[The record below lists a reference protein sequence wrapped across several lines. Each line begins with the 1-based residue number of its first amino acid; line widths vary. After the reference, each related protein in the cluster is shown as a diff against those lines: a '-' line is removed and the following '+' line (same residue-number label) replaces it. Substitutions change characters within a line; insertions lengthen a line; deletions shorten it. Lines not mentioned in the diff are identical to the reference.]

1 MLILI
6 ESDADTVSCRAA
18 DLVEGLIRAK
28 PACVIGLAAGATPL
42 GLYAELVRRHQGSG
56 LDFSR
61 VTVIGL
67 DDYLDLAPDHPAA
80 CGRILRAALI
90 ERVNLDPARV
100 HLIQTRPQGD
110 LQAYCAAHEA
120 RIEAAGGLD
129 LQILGLG
136 VNGHIGFNE
145 PGCSLAART
154 HPTALRARTRLTNGA
169 LFTAGQDVPRMAV
182 TMGVATILS
191 ARRIMLLATGAAKTE
206 AVAKA
211 VEGPVT
217 AMLPAS
223 ALQLH
228 ADTVVLLDPAA
239 AQGLA
244 LKEDYRAEASVLLER
259 LGGPPGLRPA
269 PARSS
274 P

>member
-1 MLILI
+1 MLVLI
-6 ESDADTVSCRAA
+6 EPHADAVSRRAA

-28 PACVIGLAAGATPL
+28 PDCVIGLAAGATPL
-42 GLYAELVRRHQGSG
+42 GLYAELVRRHLENA

-61 VTVIGL
+61 VTAIGL
-67 DDYLDLAPDHPAA
+67 DDYLDLSPDHPAA
-80 CGRILRAALI
+80 CGCILRRALI
-90 ERVNLDPARV
+90 SRVNLDPARI
-100 HLIQTRPQGD
+100 HLLDTNPQGD
-110 LQAYCAAHEA
+110 LQTYCAAHEA
-120 RIEAAGGLD
+120 RIEAVGGLD

-154 HPTALRARTRLTNGA
+154 HPVALRARTRITNGP
-169 LFTAGQDVPRMAV
+169 LFVTGQEVPKMAM

-191 ARRIMLLATGAAKTE
+191 ARRIMLLATGPSKAE

-228 ADTVVLLDPAA
+228 PDAMMLLDSAA
-239 AQGLA
+239 AEGLS
-244 LKEDYRAEASVLLER
+244 LKEDYRAEAAVLLER
-259 LGGPPGLRPA
+259 GTRHPA
-269 PARSS
+269 QA
-274 P
+274 